1 MLIAIAT
8 EQTDLLH
15 SSTLL
20 NHQWLKNPKL
30 SFSSLSYVS
39 PSYGTTL
46 PYYHNTLLSDVKNI
60 GSTYTCIGKLFEEQA
75 KIDWQPLF
83 DKLYIYK
90 GITSNLPNILQMQK
104 MAEQKKKDC
113 ERNNQMSQ
121 LALTEVRRRSDV
133 ITYTVFAELNNFQQE
148 RDQDM
153 KRALKDFLQE
163 QLNFYKNVVAK
174 IEETLNQF
182 E

>member
-1 MLIAIAT
+1 MIETPKSVFLIFIIMSV
-8 EQTDLLH
+8 LLWKAF
-15 SSTLL
+15 LWY
-20 NHQWLKNPKL
+20 N
-30 SFSSLSYVS
+30 
-39 PSYGTTL
+39 
-46 PYYHNTLLSDVKNI
+46 HNTLLSDVKNI